1 MSSRPFFFNFRFRLY
16 TVNRRMTDR
25 TYFIQVVKR
34 IDSCIL
40 STRYK
45 IGSSIVAESWSWSRF
60 YIRWCLFRSRRH
72 TVLSL
77 NHAPAVRCTAS
88 LSVQPHQR
96 QVMQTS
102 SFIVIGIDQPII
114 LLRLLHTLHAQFWQR
129 RCSAYHFSSVCV
141 SSLQAIVLYTHGTTL
156 RNVLITAKNTIVR
169 YEWFCKPSLYTW
181 FCIPSYTWF
190 CIPPIVIHGIV
201 HLCKHGFVYHHS
213 LYVVLYTIVY
223 MVLYTITRYTW
234 FEYHC
239 IPGAWFCIR
248 TIVRYGFVYH
258 RWL

>member
-1 MSSRPFFFNFRFRLY
+1 MSLFSTSFFF
-16 TVNRRMTDR
+16 
-25 TYFIQVVKR
+25 
-34 IDSCIL
+34 
-40 STRYK
+40 
-45 IGSSIVAESWSWSRF
+45 
-60 YIRWCLFRSRRH
+60 
-72 TVLSL
+72 SL
-77 NHAPAVRCTAS
+77 
-88 LSVQPHQR
+88 
-96 QVMQTS
+96 
-102 SFIVIGIDQPII
+102 
-114 LLRLLHTLHAQFWQR
+114 
-129 RCSAYHFSSVCV
+129 CV
-141 SSLQAIVLYTHGTTL
+141 YSLQAIVLYTHGTTL

>member
-1 MSSRPFFFNFRFRLY
+1 
-16 TVNRRMTDR
+16 
-25 TYFIQVVKR
+25 
-34 IDSCIL
+34 
-40 STRYK
+40 
-45 IGSSIVAESWSWSRF
+45 
-60 YIRWCLFRSRRH
+60 
-72 TVLSL
+72 
-77 NHAPAVRCTAS
+77 
-88 LSVQPHQR
+88 
-96 QVMQTS
+96 MQTS